1 MTAVAAAF
9 FHRGVFTMFR
19 LVIATTCAVAFGTTT
34 ADAWTRITTEAQYR
48 AQVVDREQVDN
59 EGRGRV
65 IFHSDGRVTGEWQGN
80 SIRGAWQWHQG
91 FLCRNLIIGNRETGT
106 NCLLS
111 EINGNQLRGT
121 QDQGR
126 GTVTVTTLQ

>member
-1 MTAVAAAF
+1 
-9 FHRGVFTMFR
+9 MFR
-19 LVIATTCAVAFGTTT
+19 LVIAIVGALALSTTA

-48 AQVVDREQVDN
+48 AQIADREQVDN

-65 IFHSDGRVTGEWQGN
+65 IFHSDGRVTGEWQGQP
-80 SIRGAWQWHQG
+80 IRGAWQWHQG
-91 FLCRNLIIGNRETGT
+91 FLCRNLLIGSHETGT

-111 EINGNQLRGT
+111 EIRGDQVRGT

-126 GTVTVTTLQ
+126 GNVTVTTLR